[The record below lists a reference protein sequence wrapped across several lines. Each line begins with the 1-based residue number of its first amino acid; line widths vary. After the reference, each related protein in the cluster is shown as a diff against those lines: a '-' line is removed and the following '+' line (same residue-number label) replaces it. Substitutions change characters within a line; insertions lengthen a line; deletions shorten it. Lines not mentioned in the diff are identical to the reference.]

1 MRIAITP
8 TSHLIRF
15 RTTRW
20 PNTASTG
27 LIIAVRDAALIACQS
42 NQALTEKVVTYLYSC
57 RPKIFKRIALYVLSK
72 NADAAPKIADE
83 RLTDYD
89 LIGESWCE
97 DEYAELALAYFEK
110 LPADRQEKIFATI
123 DAMPERYGDRWKE
136 NLAAVRIVNPP
147 QPTNDASTSP

>member
-1 MRIAITP
+1 M
-8 TSHLIRF
+8 S
-15 RTTRW
+15 
-20 PNTASTG
+20 S
-27 LIIAVRDAALIACQS
+27 
-42 NQALTEKVVTYLYSC
+42 E
-57 RPKIFKRIALYVLSK
+57 IFKRIALYVLSK

-136 NLAAVRIVNPP
+136 NLAAVENRE
-147 QPTNDASTSP
+147 PTAADE